1 MRAIDGHHSRTWSP
15 QYTHMVA
22 TILVNGRRHEIEN
35 FDKNYEKDNKQQ
47 YYHLQ
52 SIDKLSQ
59 HDDTDK
65 TDGRALHLRWY
76 CESNESVESR
86 VICWK

>member
-1 MRAIDGHHSRTWSP
+1 
-15 QYTHMVA
+15 MVA
-22 TILVNGRRHEIEN
+22 TIYANGCRQQIEN

-59 HDDTDK
+59 RDDTDK
-65 TDGRALHLRWY
+65 TDSRALHLRWY

-86 VICWK
+86 VIC